1 MEPRHI
7 LIVEDSPTQARFT
20 AMLLERAGH
29 RVSVAGTGQAG
40 LASAE
45 AYRPDVVLLDV
56 VLPDLDGFEVC
67 RRLRASPAQAEIPI
81 VLVTALDDRASR
93 LTGLQAGADD
103 FLGKPLDWA
112 ELRARV
118 HHLTRFNRYRILLHE
133 RAQFD
138 AALRVKTQQLQD
150 LSRRLLEVQEA
161 ERRFL
166 AAELHDDVGQ
176 VLTGLRLILELAA
189 RPDQPAPAR
198 QASLAQAQTLLQELT
213 ARVRALSLDLR
224 PAMLDDFGL
233 FAALEWL
240 FERFTRQTH
249 IAVRHN
255 LNYRDERRF
264 PRPVETAAFRIVQEA
279 LTNVARHAG
288 VAEAEVSLHAAAETL
303 GVVIRDQGRGFDL
316 AQLEAGVHHTGGLSG
331 MRERAAWLA
340 GALTLE
346 TQPGRG
352 TQVTARFPL
361 AGAGGSDDADHA
373 DPG

>member
-1 MEPRHI
+1 MTDASASNPSTL
-7 LIVEDSPTQARFT
+7 LIVDDDPVVREAIGVFLQDAGYRLVFAEDGAQALR
-20 AMLLERAGH
+20 L
-29 RVSVAGTGQAG
+29 
-40 LASAE
+40 AE
-45 AYRPDVVLLDV
+45 AARPDVIVLDV
-56 VLPDLDGFEVC
+56 MLPGLDGFEVC

-133 RAQFD
+133 RAQFE

-264 PRPVETAAFRIVQEA
+264 PRPVETAAFRIVQE
-279 LTNVARHAG
+279 
-288 VAEAEVSLHAAAETL
+288 
-303 GVVIRDQGRGFDL
+303 
-316 AQLEAGVHHTGGLSG
+316 
-331 MRERAAWLA
+331 
-340 GALTLE
+340 
-346 TQPGRG
+346 
-352 TQVTARFPL
+352 
-361 AGAGGSDDADHA
+361 
-373 DPG
+373 